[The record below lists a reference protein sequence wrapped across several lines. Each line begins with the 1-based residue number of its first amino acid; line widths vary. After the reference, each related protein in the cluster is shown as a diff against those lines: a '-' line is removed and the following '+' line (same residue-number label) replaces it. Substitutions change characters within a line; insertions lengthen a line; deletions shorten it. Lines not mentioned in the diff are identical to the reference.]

1 MDRKKQLI
9 LIGLLVGIIIIAIL
23 FYSTSG
29 KQDGAKITGD
39 SATSNSSSGE
49 VAPYTEEELEGQVQ
63 KELVVSGNS
72 EEGAEKIKEFI
83 PSKDAEGI
91 KETLDQEISQEQENV
106 IDSAIKDNSFEL
118 HNQTAFDVS
127 LNDKSLS
134 SVQEAINSQL
144 QAVFNEF
151 LVDAQLGKYEY
162 EKISAM
168 VATYANNLQK
178 DIKESGQFTEDE
190 LTVISASITEKL
202 LDLDNQLYPYLGNSK
217 VRTEEELTSS
227 GIDTSAEHPY
237 QEIVD
242 GTVEDA
248 QSTQESLQEK
258 IIEAGGGKVEIPD
271 GATEYKPPEIHI
283 YDESGNEVE
292 KVKLPWE

>member
-1 MDRKKQLI
+1 MGSSI
-9 LIGLLVGIIIIAIL
+9 LVIAIL
-23 FYSTSG
+23 AVLLYNTSS
-29 KQDGAKITGD
+29 KKDGAKITGD
-39 SATSNSSSGE
+39 EATSNSSSGE
-49 VAPYTEEELEGQVQ
+49 AAPYTEEELEDQVQ
-63 KELVVSGNS
+63 NELVVSGNS
-72 EEGAEKIKEFI
+72 EEGVEKIKEFI
-83 PSKDAEGI
+83 PSKDAEEI
-91 KETLDQEISQEQENV
+91 KETLDQEISQEQEEA

-151 LVDAQLGKYEY
+151 LTDAQLGSYEY
-162 EKISAM
+162 EKIGAM
-168 VATYANNLQK
+168 LATYAINLQN

-202 LDLDNQLYPYLGNSK
+202 LDLDNQLYPYLGNSNVK
-217 VRTEEELTSS
+217 SEEELTNS
-227 GIDTSAEHPY
+227 GVDTSKDHPY

-248 QSTQESLQEK
+248 QSIQESLQEE
-258 IIEAGGGKVEIPD
+258 ITGGGVEIPE